1 MALILA
7 VYYWSTFISAFFLFS
22 SVNAQNISTDL
33 PVPPLQWLNLSSS
46 LRGSWPPPLK
56 DAAIGYDETSRSIVI
71 FGGESAGGFVQSQTY
86 LLNLDTLTWST
97 PSPPAG
103 LGRTPAARSATVAGG
118 DSAAS
123 YRHGFVV
130 IGGRGTDGNGLSDVW
145 EYDFNNQFW
154 SQVNV
159 FHGPGPLPRWGA
171 SGGIDILTPPVQDP
185 LLSGPNNT
193 LYVAGGFNGTQ
204 ASSLSDVWRLHISGT
219 LSPNLPN
226 YTTASWDHLTI
237 GNLPTR
243 AGQAGAV
250 ISQQIISMGGC
261 NLTFSIGCTQE
272 QDSYVVDVQRQ
283 VAVSPKPCPAPRTS
297 PVLVPNMNR
306 LTTSFSSQVYLL
318 LGTVNTSQWQDD
330 NGLNN
335 GEVAV
340 LDINAGT
347 WSRILPSGDPGVS
360 GGQPMFP
367 TPRQGSA
374 AFSYPSALVGSSR
387 NASSDTIVFGGQDA
401 SGNMISEVWLLRAY
415 AGVITSSNM
424 TWSGYG
430 SGQLQTGINAD
441 GSGVRVQYM
450 SQCASMITN
459 SLSSSSPSPTN
470 RPPSGPSNNPPSA
483 SYPYNTSDVHKILA
497 PISLAVFQPIFLFLR
512 VFSSSDNGSGLPIRH
527 VSSALLLLIA
537 YGLGIAGL
545 VMSFTTI
552 SASGLESGH
561 SPTLKTGHGIAG
573 LIFFVCLYGLIP
585 GLYIIFLCFQRSG
598 ILLGY
603 VQCGK
608 HEAERTACP
617 DSHEKL
623 DSVDEP
629 STPHSI
635 HNTSPPSSPRP
646 RTNSWGPSSN
656 LQDGWLSSDS
666 ESFGSAGPLRTFE
679 VVNRPRTRRT
689 SGSWPVPP
697 GENLLQQPTSK
708 SLGDID
714 WLQRRRRLNAV
725 GELDYVISQVQRAQ
739 LSSTTANADTLMTS
753 SMTMAQSPL
762 YFPSASEI
770 LFRVLLQGS
779 LLGLCVVTLIALW
792 SPSRAAF
799 AVFLAWTVA
808 FYMAMLTYAWHL
820 RPKTSILAV
829 ICSRLFHRPQNQSTS
844 SPTPPLNSQSLPGPY
859 VHHPPYH
866 TTVTSDEAS
875 ISHGVRRSLET
886 DEPDDV
892 DEDMR
897 QRAIEDEMGR
907 REVSIITIPKRKLW
921 ITNPS

>member
-1 MALILA
+1 MSFEYFTRPCLISMQVLGAESYLLVTLGYLAANLCFLPLGRALRRSRIHQHSWVRHAMLLLIL
-7 VYYWSTFISAFFLFS
+7 
-22 SVNAQNISTDL
+22 
-33 PVPPLQWLNLSSS
+33 
-46 LRGSWPPPLK
+46 
-56 DAAIGYDETSRSIVI
+56 
-71 FGGESAGGFVQSQTY
+71 
-86 LLNLDTLTWST
+86 
-97 PSPPAG
+97 
-103 LGRTPAARSATVAGG
+103 
-118 DSAAS
+118 
-123 YRHGFVV
+123 
-130 IGGRGTDGNGLSDVW
+130 
-145 EYDFNNQFW
+145 
-154 SQVNV
+154 
-159 FHGPGPLPRWGA
+159 
-171 SGGIDILTPPVQDP
+171 
-185 LLSGPNNT
+185 
-193 LYVAGGFNGTQ
+193 LYVA
-204 ASSLSDVWRLHISGT
+204 
-219 LSPNLPN
+219 
-226 YTTASWDHLTI
+226 TA
-237 GNLPTR
+237 
-243 AGQAGAV
+243 
-250 ISQQIISMGGC
+250 II
-261 NLTFSIGCTQE
+261 
-272 QDSYVVDVQRQ
+272 
-283 VAVSPKPCPAPRTS
+283 
-297 PVLVPNMNR
+297 
-306 LTTSFSSQVYLL
+306 
-318 LGTVNTSQWQDD
+318 
-330 NGLNN
+330 
-335 GEVAV
+335 
-340 LDINAGT
+340 
-347 WSRILPSGDPGVS
+347 
-360 GGQPMFP
+360 
-367 TPRQGSA
+367 TPLID
-374 AFSYPSALVGSSR
+374 FFFDCYK
-387 NASSDTIVFGGQDA
+387 VFGGQDA

-725 GELDYVISQVQRAQ
+725 VSQELLFLQSVI
-739 LSSTTANADTLMTS
+739 T
-753 SMTMAQSPL
+753 
-762 YFPSASEI
+762 
-770 LFRVLLQGS
+770 
-779 LLGLCVVTLIALW
+779 C
-792 SPSRAAF
+792 
-799 AVFLAWTVA
+799 
-808 FYMAMLTYAWHL
+808 
-820 RPKTSILAV
+820 
-829 ICSRLFHRPQNQSTS
+829 
-844 SPTPPLNSQSLPGPY
+844 
-859 VHHPPYH
+859 
-866 TTVTSDEAS
+866 
-875 ISHGVRRSLET
+875 
-886 DEPDDV
+886 
-892 DEDMR
+892 
-897 QRAIEDEMGR
+897 
-907 REVSIITIPKRKLW
+907 III
-921 ITNPS
+921 